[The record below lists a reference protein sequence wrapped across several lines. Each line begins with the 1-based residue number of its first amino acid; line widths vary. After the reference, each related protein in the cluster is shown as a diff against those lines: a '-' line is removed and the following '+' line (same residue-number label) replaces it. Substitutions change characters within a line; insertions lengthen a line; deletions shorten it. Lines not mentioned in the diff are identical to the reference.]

1 MKLNK
6 NEILIDTLWVFFG
19 LINGITYYGKAEF
32 LICFIMILLSIFY
45 SYKLFKNFK
54 KDEKN

>member
-19 LINGITYYGKAEF
+19 LINGITYYRKAEF
-32 LICFIMILLSIFY
+32 LICFIMISISILY
-45 SYKLFKNFK
+45 SYKIFKNFK

>member
-6 NEILIDTLWVFFG
+6 NEILIDTLWIAFG
-19 LINGITYYGKAEF
+19 LISGISYYRKSEF
-32 LICFIMILLSIFY
+32 LICFIMFSISILY